1 MYTASFKTAYLQ
13 REVPE
18 MAAVMCDNN
27 LRVGCLVAYHPATA
41 NAVAYIEAVTAND
54 EAAALA
60 AATHII
66 AQSDDTLPVPG
77 YGHVPVELHD
87 YQYQDTVHTT
97 VNLGTAGGK
106 KFVGVCDT
114 AANLKTKFGGAG
126 NAIGDVAFVLA
137 DGKMY
142 RCTTAGASGV
152 WAEDTTA
159 SVTVKKI
166 AMFPIIDKADLFVS
180 NKE

>member
-18 MAAVMCDNN
+18 MAAVMCSNN
-27 LRVGCLVAYHPATA
+27 LKVGCLVTYHPATDT
-41 NAVAYIEAVTAND
+41 AVAYIEAVSAND
-54 EAAALA
+54 KAAAVA

-66 AQSDDTLPVPG
+66 AQSDDTMPVPG

-87 YQYQDTVHTT
+87 YQYQDIVHST

-114 AANLKTKFGGAG
+114 AANLKTKFGGSG
-126 NAIGDVAFVLA
+126 NAVGDVAYVLE

-152 WAEDTTA
+152 WAADTTA
-159 SVTVKKI
+159 SVAVKKI
-166 AMFPIIDKADLFVS
+166 AMFPIIDRADLFVS
-180 NKE
+180 NEE